1 MKSLQ
6 ERMNALL
13 APEAQKNFQDLQD
26 RRNRLTASL
35 RKAKEKDK
43 ADLQKRLDTIGRE
56 RAKLA
61 GEKDL
66 AEFAKLR
73 KLRAEIENGA
83 DPP

>member
-1 MKSLQ
+1 MPSLPP
-6 ERMNALL
+6 R
-13 APEAQKNFQDLQD
+13 P
-26 RRNRLTASL
+26 RRTFRICRTAGTGSPQA

-73 KLRAEIENGA
+73 KLRRRLKNGA
-83 DPP
+83 GPP